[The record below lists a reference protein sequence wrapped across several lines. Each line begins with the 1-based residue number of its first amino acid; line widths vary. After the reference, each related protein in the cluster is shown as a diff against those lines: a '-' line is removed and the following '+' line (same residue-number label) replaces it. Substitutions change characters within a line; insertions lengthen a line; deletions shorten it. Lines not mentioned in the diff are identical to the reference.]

1 MEKKKKKKRVRNG
14 LWEQRG
20 ILHQAEGKY
29 IRPRELE
36 IAMANIYSDMVLC

>member
-1 MEKKKKKKRVRNG
+1 MEKKNSVRNG

-20 ILHQAEGKY
+20 ILHQAEGIY

-36 IAMANIYSDMVLC
+36 IAMANICSDVVLC